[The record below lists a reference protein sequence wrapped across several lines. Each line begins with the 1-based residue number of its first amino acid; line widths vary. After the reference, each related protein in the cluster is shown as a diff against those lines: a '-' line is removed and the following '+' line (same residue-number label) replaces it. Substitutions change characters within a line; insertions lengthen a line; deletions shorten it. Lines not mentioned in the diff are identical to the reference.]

1 MLTVK
6 TKKASD
12 DNDDQE
18 KEGNDD
24 NDDEVAVEEEAACLE
39 ACHKTN
45 YRGPALYTHHTMHCN
60 AMYYVKRYH
69 KLHCYVCQNIYSK
82 QSYNALYTHIGTIFY
97 TYYYV
102 AMHCNY
108 Q

>member
-6 TKKASD
+6 TKKAND

-24 NDDEVAVEEEAACLE
+24 NDDEVAVEEEAAWLE

-60 AMYYVKRYH
+60 AMYVKTYH

-82 QSYNALYTHIGTIFY
+82 QIIQCPLHTYWDYFLHILLCSDAL
-97 TYYYV
+97 
-102 AMHCNY
+102 
-108 Q
+108 

>member
-6 TKKASD
+6 TKKAND
-12 DNDDQE
+12 DNDNQE
-18 KEGNDD
+18 KEGSDD
-24 NDDEVAVEEEAACLE
+24 NDDEVAVEEEAAWLE

-60 AMYYVKRYH
+60 AMYVKTYH

-82 QSYNALYTHIGTIFY
+82 HTMPSTHILGLFSTHI
-97 TYYYV
+97 T
-102 AMHCNY
+102 M
-108 Q
+108 

>member
-6 TKKASD
+6 TKKAND
-12 DNDDQE
+12 DNDNQE

-24 NDDEVAVEEEAACLE
+24 NDDEVAVEEEAAWLE

-60 AMYYVKRYH
+60 AMYVKTYT
-69 KLHCYVCQNIYSK
+69 QNNHTIPF
-82 QSYNALYTHIGTIFY
+82 THILGLFSTHI
-97 TYYYV
+97 T
-102 AMHCNY
+102 M
-108 Q
+108 

>member
-6 TKKASD
+6 TKKAND
-12 DNDDQE
+12 DNDNQE
-18 KEGNDD
+18 KEG

-82 QSYNALYTHIGTIFY
+82 HTMPSTHILGLFSTHI
-97 TYYYV
+97 T
-102 AMHCNY
+102 M
-108 Q
+108 

>member
-6 TKKASD
+6 TKKAND
-12 DNDDQE
+12 DNDNQE

-24 NDDEVAVEEEAACLE
+24 NDDEVAVEEEAAWLE

-60 AMYYVKRYH
+60 AKYVKTYH
-69 KLHCYVCQNIYSK
+69 KLHCYVCQNIS
-82 QSYNALYTHIGTIFY
+82 
-97 TYYYV
+97 
-102 AMHCNY
+102 
-108 Q
+108 